1 MKKCIPLIFL
11 LYAMLGNDIINCR
24 PVPEPMFST
33 HEYDKH
39 INGAG
44 KGPGGNTDTTT
55 GKTTGG
61 TNDKTQDTG
70 KGTTNEKISQPESE
84 KDKAP
89 ENSPDSSTL
98 PSPGS
103 GPSPSSPESSDSSN
117 SSDSSDPSAST
128 DPAKIPTEDGKG
140 GTSGTQPAQQ
150 PQPQP
155 QPQPQSQGSEN
166 PPPKANTDTVNTN
179 QTLSVTEPTANNTQ
193 VVAPKNV
200 QTGSVESA
208 LLKNFNGV
216 KVTGACGD
224 EAAIFLEPYIYINID
239 SKNTNIN
246 LSANFSNLFGQH
258 ITVFDGTTPLHN
270 VCHEEDD
277 SLRYKMLIYL
287 QDDILTIKWSVFP
300 SNPESNTC
308 KHCAGHTNENENV
321 DVKKF
326 RLPRLPT
333 PLTTIQVH
341 SLLNK
346 EDKVIIRS
354 KDYALKNEMP
364 KKCDQVASKCF
375 LNGQTDIEQC
385 YTCSLLTENI
395 PTTDECYNYSS
406 PLVREYTQVLTTAQS
421 DEDNVEKNNTALV
434 ESINNLLNG
443 VYKVDEHNNKVLID
457 EEELSND
464 LKKELTYYCQVL
476 SEIDTSGTLENYK
489 VGNSVE
495 IFNNLAKLLKNHEN
509 ENKLYLINKLKN
521 PAICM
526 KDVEQWVVNRK
537 GLKLPVALDDAE
549 KKTDNAIKFEEGP
562 DGIVD
567 LTKTVDGNPI
577 TTTAVLANKLDAFC
591 NNEFCDRLNDKTSCI
606 SNINVEEQGNC
617 ATSWVF
623 ASKLHLESSI
633 CMKGYDHTS
642 ASALYV
648 ANCSK
653 KDSKDKCLAGSNPL
667 EFIDILQTNN
677 YLPTESNYPYNYK
690 NVGDACPE
698 TNESWVNLFD
708 KVKLEDS
715 NKDNKS
721 IIKGYKSYESK
732 NYKTNMNEFVDI
744 VKNNIKKLGS
754 VIAYVKFNDSMGYDF
769 NGSKVHKLC
778 GSATPDMAVNIIGY
792 GKYINENNEVK
803 SYWLVRNSWGKH
815 WADEGNFKV
824 DIETPEDCED
834 NFIHTALVFDLDL
847 PVVAKNTNEAP
858 IYNYYLK
865 TSPSFY
871 KNLYYNH
878 VNKTHGE
885 VSDDAAIY
893 GQAEPEAPGKN
904 NQSGSTTDTTKVT
917 TANSESGSD
926 AGGKTTQTTEGP
938 TEQQVT
944 DSTSTQKQG
953 SSATPGVSGP
963 TSPGTAGKDGETN
976 NVAGGSAGQ
985 SPPAPVTTQSPSNP
999 ASGVTGEQSTP
1010 TPGNNGEQ
1018 ADEAA
1023 AETDATQNTEVFHV
1037 LKVVRNKKVQTSLLK
1052 YGTYT
1057 EMGQHSCARAMST
1070 DPTKKEECVAFCNN
1084 NWDDCY
1090 FDLYP
1095 GYCLNKLKGDNV
1107 CNFCAV

>member
-24 PVPEPMFST
+24 PVPDIMFST
-33 HEYDKH
+33 YEPKKE
-39 INGAG
+39 NGTSG
-44 KGPGGNTDTTT
+44 
-55 GKTTGG
+55 TTGG
-61 TNDKTQDTG
+61 TNDKSQGGG

-84 KDKAP
+84 KDKAL

-103 GPSPSSPESSDSSN
+103 GTPPSSPESSDSSN

-128 DPAKIPTEDGKG
+128 DPAKSSTEVGKDGA
-140 GTSGTQPAQQ
+140 SGTQHAQQ
-150 PQPQP
+150 PQHPQPQP
-155 QPQPQSQGSEN
+155 QPQPQTGETLPS
-166 PPPKANTDTVNTN
+166 KANTDSGNTN
-179 QTLSVTEPTANNTQ
+179 QNPSVTQPAANSTQ

-258 ITVFDGTTPLHN
+258 ITVFDGQTPLHN
-270 VCHEEDD
+270 VCHEEDA
-277 SLRYKMLIYL
+277 SLRYKMLVYL
-287 QDDILTIKWSVFP
+287 QGDILTIKWSVFP

-308 KHCAGHTNENENV
+308 KHCAGHTNENEDV

-326 RLPRLPT
+326 KLPRLPT

-893 GQAEPEAPGKN
+893 GQAEQVQDNAAGTGGN
-904 NQSGSTTDTTKVT
+904 TQGQTKT
-917 TANSESGSD
+917 GESGTG
-926 AGGKTTQTTEGP
+926 ATVKE
-938 TEQQVT
+938 
-944 DSTSTQKQG
+944 
-953 SSATPGVSGP
+953 TPGTAGASGP
-963 TSPGTAGKDGETN
+963 TSPVTPGPDGQTN
-976 NVAGGSAGQ
+976 KVAGGSAGQ
-985 SPPAPVTTQSPSNP
+985 SPPAPANTQDLSNP
-999 ASGVTGEQSTP
+999 ASGVTAEQSTP
-1010 TPGNNGEQ
+1010 TPANPTEQ